1 MISTIVASASQAM
14 HFNAYF
20 LAYILAGLSYT
31 QITLTTDQ
39 IAYSSN
45 VHIAHCTRKSWRNC
59 SACMRFSLFLMCSR
73 SLSESHLGVRIN
85 WMMFNGTFLIVFFL
99 LLLMLW
105 YIEILFER
113 IHALLKLKF
122 KSNLINIHW
131 YSLTYHSNEYG
142 FHSELEI
149 MLTIFNLRISLW
161 MTAFPHGSC
170 NFFCYLSRKFALRK

>member
-59 SACMRFSLFLMCSR
+59 SACMRFSLFLMCSK

-85 WMMFNGTFLIVFFL
+85 WMMFNGTFFIVFFCYCL
-99 LLLMLW
+99 CCD
-105 YIEILFER
+105 IS
-113 IHALLKLKF
+113 
-122 KSNLINIHW
+122 KS
-131 YSLTYHSNEYG
+131 
-142 FHSELEI
+142 F
-149 MLTIFNLRISLW
+149 LREFMHCWNWNSSPISS
-161 MTAFPHGSC
+161 TSIDI
-170 NFFCYLSRKFALRK
+170 R